1 MAATSQKLVFA
12 GTPEFAAQ
20 HLKALLDDGHHD
32 IVAVYTQPDRPA
44 GRGKKPR
51 PSPVKQLAEQAGIR
65 VYQPLNFKDQADRDA
80 LAALGADLMIVV
92 AYGLILPQAVLD
104 IPRLGCV
111 NVHASLLPR
120 WRGAAPI
127 QRAIE
132 AGDSETG
139 VTIMQMAAGL
149 DTGDMLRKVHCD
161 IGPHDTSASIHNR
174 LAEMGGP
181 ALIDAINQLASG
193 TAQPEVQDDA
203 LSNYAAKIDK
213 HEGEIDWQRSA
224 TEIDRQIRAFIPFP
238 VCYTSVGEDR
248 LRVWQAEPTRG
259 EGSPGEI
266 LSCDKHGIVV
276 ACGEGALRLLS
287 LQLPNARQMAVA
299 DVLNGH
305 AARFSVGTVLGA
317 A

>member
-1 MAATSQKLVFA
+1 MAATALKLVFA

-20 HLKALLDDGHHD
+20 HLQALLSDGRHE

-51 PSPVKQLAEQAGIR
+51 PSPVKQVAEQAGLP
-65 VYQPLNFKDQADRDA
+65 VLQPLNFKQQQDRST
-80 LAALGADLMIVV
+80 LAALGADLMVVV

-132 AGDSETG
+132 AGDADTG

-149 DTGDMLRKVHCD
+149 DTGDMLHKVRCA
-161 IGPHDTSASIHNR
+161 IGADDTSASLHDK
-174 LAEMGGP
+174 LAELGGP
-181 ALIDAINQLASG
+181 ALLSALDQLASG
-193 TAQPEVQDDA
+193 AAQPEVQDDA
-203 LSNYAAKIDK
+203 LSNYAAKLDK
-213 HEGEIDWQRSA
+213 QEGQIDWQRSA
-224 TEIDRQIRAFIPFP
+224 IELDRQIRAFIPFP
-238 VCYTSVGEDR
+238 VCYTELDDDR
-248 LRVWQAEPTRG
+248 LRIWQARPEA
-259 EGSPGEI
+259 GSGRAGEI
-266 LSCDKHGIVV
+266 LSADKTGVVV
-276 ACGEGALRLLS
+276 ACGDGALRLLS

-299 DVLNGH
+299 DILNGH
-305 AARFSVGTVLGA
+305 AARFAPGTMLGKP
-317 A
+317 